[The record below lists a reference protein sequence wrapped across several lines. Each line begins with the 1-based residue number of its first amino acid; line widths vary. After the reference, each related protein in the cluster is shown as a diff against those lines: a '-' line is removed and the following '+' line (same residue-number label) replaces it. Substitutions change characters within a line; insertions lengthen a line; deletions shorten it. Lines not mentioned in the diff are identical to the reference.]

1 MIISDLSLHHFRNY
15 QELHLELDP
24 NLNIFVGQNAQGKT
38 NIAESIFFLA
48 LTRSHRTH
56 TDKDLITWGEK
67 EMRVSAHVLKKNMT
81 IPLEVS
87 LTNKGR
93 IAKANH
99 LKRLENYD
107 QFYYV
112 QILSSYFSLLMSYYR
127 TLSREGRLDKF
138 DQFLYP

>member
-15 QELHLELDP
+15 QELHLDLDP

-67 EMRVSAHVLKKNMT
+67 EMRVSAHVLKNFNSEK
-81 IPLEVS
+81 
-87 LTNKGR
+87 K
-93 IAKANH
+93 IAS
-99 LKRLENYD
+99 
-107 QFYYV
+107 FYYWN
-112 QILSSYFSLLMSYYR
+112 
-127 TLSREGRLDKF
+127 
-138 DQFLYP
+138 